1 MGKRIYKVPNIDT
14 IIVELIETRLK
25 LMLFLLSEINIRM

>member
-1 MGKRIYKVPNIDT
+1 MGKRIFKVPNIDA
-14 IIVELIETRLK
+14 IIVELIETCLK

>member
-1 MGKRIYKVPNIDT
+1 MRKRIFKVPNIDV

>member
-1 MGKRIYKVPNIDT
+1 MGKRIYKVPNIDA